1 MTSPKTVKP
10 RSRKAKEAV
19 LAAILPDIA
28 ADAQEIA
35 QTDYAQHTM
44 RRASA
49 SHTVNGALL
58 DNENA
63 AIQANAKVA
72 SKFKIEISDAPP
84 PSLNRRKA
92 SNKYDFWDAM
102 IEAKQAAPDKFV
114 SIKIPYEVDAD
125 GRVRTMHSFVLDTNR
140 RLVPCGYHFK
150 CKDIT
155 ADKLCIVWVETGN
168 YAPTPRA
175 KTTIDPNNPVAHL
188 PKKTRELYAA
198 LLAAR
203 HDDNS
208 SIAGTDGVWCTVY
221 YPEIAVAGLNPAAKL
236 VALCALSDAGVFHC
250 YNDTSGAIRIA

>member
-1 MTSPKTVKP
+1 MTAPKTAKQ
-10 RSRKAKEAV
+10 RSRKAKESA

-44 RRASA
+44 KRASA

-72 SKFKIEISDAPP
+72 FKFKIEISDAPP

-102 IEAKQAAPDKFV
+102 IEAKRSAPDKFV
-114 SIKIPYEVDAD
+114 SIKIPYETDAD

-155 ADKLCIVWVETGN
+155 ADKLCIVWVEIGD
-168 YAPTPRA
+168 YAPSTRA
-175 KTTIDPNNPVAHL
+175 KTKVDPNNPVAHL
-188 PKKTRELYAA
+188 SKKTRELYAA
-198 LLAAR
+198 LCAAKENEINEPGYR
-203 HDDNS
+203 V
-208 SIAGTDGVWCTVY
+208 GTWFEV
-221 YPEIAVAGLNPAAKL
+221 NPAN
-236 VALCALSDAGVFHC
+236 VAVPGLSGAMKQVLLQSLEEAGVLLYDSVGC
-250 YNDTSGAIRIA
+250 VIKVA